1 MKPIIYFLS
10 YQNDLFKI
18 KKNELLQY
26 GFQHYF
32 GFPYLEA
39 DIFIEENGKPVLSP
53 SLFPHHYFNLSHS
66 KHYMALCC
74 SDTAIGIDLE
84 EPRKFSTHLL
94 NRISSLTEL
103 EIINSYP
110 DQEKIGLLLWTLK
123 EAYIKY
129 LGVGLTYP
137 LADMQVPLKADLNLD
152 CDYFMLK
159 SEPLTM
165 KPLFFHCFQLNDYRI
180 TLCSETNQIPELIQ
194 IKK

>member
-94 NRISSLTEL
+94 NRI
-103 EIINSYP
+103 
-110 DQEKIGLLLWTLK
+110 
-123 EAYIKY
+123 
-129 LGVGLTYP
+129 
-137 LADMQVPLKADLNLD
+137 
-152 CDYFMLK
+152 
-159 SEPLTM
+159 
-165 KPLFFHCFQLNDYRI
+165 
-180 TLCSETNQIPELIQ
+180 
-194 IKK
+194 